1 MPKSWTAFMMSAPF
15 LFVCLASTFSIIAC
29 DILKCEALWDQKLT
43 YKCQLL
49 GEMGHECPKE

>member
-1 MPKSWTAFMMSAPF
+1 MMSAPF